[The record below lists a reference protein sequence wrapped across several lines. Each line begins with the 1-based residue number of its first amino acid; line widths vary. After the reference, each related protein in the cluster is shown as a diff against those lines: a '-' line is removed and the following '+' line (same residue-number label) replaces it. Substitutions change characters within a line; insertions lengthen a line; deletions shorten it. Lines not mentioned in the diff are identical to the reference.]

1 MRNILI
7 ISIREFKSYF
17 GSPWSY
23 LVSAA
28 FLLVSGYGFGWNPET
43 YLQTTIQGFL
53 LWAGFFL
60 LFWAPAVTM
69 RLISEEEKLGTLEL
83 LLTAPVKEYEVIGGK
98 YLAALGIFTVMLLIT
113 LVYALLLEWF
123 GDPDWGPIVSGYIG
137 IFLLGAVFL
146 SIGLFTSSVTSNQI
160 VAFILGSMTLLV
172 FWFIGKTAAMVE
184 SGTGDVLSIISV
196 SAYYPAFGRGII
208 DSRAVIYYVSLVMVF
223 LFLAVRSLETR
234 RLR

>member
-7 ISIREFKSYF
+7 ISISEFKSYF
-17 GSPWSY
+17 GFSGSY
-23 LVSAA
+23 LVSSA
-28 FLLVSGYGFGWNPET
+28 FLLVSGYGFCWSPET

-53 LWAGFFL
+53 SWAGFFL

-69 RLISEEEKLGTLEL
+69 RLLSEEEKLGTLEL
-83 LLTAPVKEYEVIGGK
+83 VMTAPVKEYEVIAGK
-98 YLAALGIFTVMLLIT
+98 YLAALGIFTVMLVIT
-113 LVYALLLEWF
+113 LVYPLLLEWF

-146 SIGLFTSSVTSNQI
+146 SVGLFASSLTSNQI
-160 VAFILGSMTLLV
+160 VAFILGSITLLA
-172 FWFIGKTAAMVE
+172 FWFIGKTVAMVE
-184 SGTGDVLSIISV
+184 SGIGDILSIISV
-196 SAYYPAFGRGII
+196 SAYYPDFGRGII
-208 DSRAVIYYVSLVMVF
+208 DSRAVIYYLSLVMVF